1 MIAREA
7 ASWEA
12 QGKASTRCGPAVAA
26 HFRDRAQALH
36 RRFLGLSTAKWL
48 ESALRRNAAC

>member
-1 MIAREA
+1 
-7 ASWEA
+7 
-12 QGKASTRCGPAVAA
+12 VAA

-48 ESALRRNAAC
+48 ESALRRNAALLKRAAS